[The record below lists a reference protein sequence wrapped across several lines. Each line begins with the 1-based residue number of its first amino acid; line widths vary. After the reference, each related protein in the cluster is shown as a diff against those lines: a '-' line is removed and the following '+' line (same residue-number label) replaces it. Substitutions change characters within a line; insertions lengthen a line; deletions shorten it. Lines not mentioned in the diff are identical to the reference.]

1 MIDSLEDVL
10 GIDPSKLKANELKKL
25 VSSMKKFIKSDLKKE
40 ANSMPDESELPYY
53 AVGAHDNFTVKVKYN
68 PETREALVVDIQED
82 SRGSHMSY
90 YHAENFLMDKIKEQ
104 TKRK

>member
-1 MIDSLEDVL
+1 MIESLEEVL
-10 GIDPSKLKANELKKL
+10 SIDPSKLKANELKKL

-53 AVGAHDNFTVKVKYN
+53 AVGAHGNFSVKLKYN
-68 PETREALVVDIQED
+68 PETREALVVDIEED
-82 SRGSHMSY
+82 PRGAHMSY
-90 YHAENFLMDKIKEQ
+90 YHAENFLMDEIKGQ